1 MRQIIKKHN
10 NHHFLIVFLPLNFP
24 KQMRNL
30 AYYFVLLFFLTFYS
44 CDSKRFFD
52 ETTKIPVNGWHKD
65 SAAVFNMK
73 VIDTLQFYKFFI
85 NLRHNDNYRYSN
97 FYLFLNT
104 RLPNGLYTRDTIEMI
119 LANFTGKWLG
129 KGFGTLRDNQ
139 ILIRENLRFPRKG
152 TYHFSIEQAMREE
165 VLKGIENVGIRVERH

>member
-1 MRQIIKKHN
+1 MKKTA
-10 NHHFLIVFLPLNFP
+10 FYFLLIVL
-24 KQMRNL
+24 M
-30 AYYFVLLFFLTFYS
+30 ASYA
-44 CDSKRFFD
+44 CDKKRFFD

-65 SAAVFNMK
+65 SAAVFNVK
-73 VIDTLQFYKFFI
+73 ITDTLRFYRFFI

-104 RLPNGLYTRDTIEMI
+104 RLPDGLRTRDTIEMTI
-119 LANFTGKWLG
+119 ADFTGKWLG

-152 TYHFSIEQAMREE
+152 TYHFTIEQAMREE
-165 VLKGIENVGIRVERH
+165 VLKGIENVGIRVERQ

>member
-1 MRQIIKKHN
+1 MKKTG
-10 NHHFLIVFLPLNFP
+10 FYILLI
-24 KQMRNL
+24 
-30 AYYFVLLFFLTFYS
+30 LLTALHA
-44 CDSKRFFD
+44 CDKKRFFD

-65 SAAVFNMK
+65 SAAVFNVK
-73 VIDTLQFYKFFI
+73 ITDTLQFYKFLI

-104 RLPNGLYTRDTIEMI
+104 RLPDGLRTRDTIEMTI
-119 LANFTGKWLG
+119 ADFTGKWLG

-152 TYHFSIEQAMREE
+152 TYHFTIEQAMREE
-165 VLKGIENVGIRVERH
+165 VLKGIENVGIRVERQ